1 MGTLTF
7 PSQVPHIC
15 LAGRRLRVYGVHMS
29 AAARTTWIF
38 AITGVGLFMAVLDNL
53 VVTNALPSIR
63 ESLGSSI
70 ENLEWAVNA
79 YTLAFAVLLLTAAAL
94 GDRFGRRRV
103 YAIGVAVFTV
113 ASAAAALSPN
123 IETLIASRALQG
135 AGAAAIMPLSL
146 TILSEAVPPARRGA
160 AIGVWSAIAGVGV
173 AFGPL
178 VGGAVVSGISWH
190 WIFWLNV
197 PIGIVLVPLAL
208 VRLPESVR
216 PGARLDLVG
225 VALASVGLLGLVW
238 GLVRG
243 NPDGWTSPSVLVP
256 IVAGALVTAA
266 FVAWEARA
274 RNPMLP
280 MAFFRNRSFAATNG
294 TTLLMYFGMFG
305 SIFLIAQ
312 FLQTVQGYS
321 AFGAG
326 VRTLPWTLPI
336 LIVAPVAGLLSD
348 RIGGRPLLVGGMLL
362 QTVAMAW
369 MAMIYAP
376 TMAYS
381 ELVVPFL
388 LAGIGMGLVFPP
400 AASVVLGAVRPE
412 QAGQASGANNMIR
425 ELGGVFGIAVMTSVF
440 THAGGFASPQAFT
453 DGLVA
458 AVWVGAAVL
467 AVGTV
472 VALAVPGRPRPAPA
486 PEPAGAVAEPG

>member
-1 MGTLTF
+1 
-7 PSQVPHIC
+7 
-15 LAGRRLRVYGVHMS
+15 
-29 AAARTTWIF
+29 
-38 AITGVGLFMAVLDNL
+38 
-53 VVTNALPSIR
+53 
-63 ESLGSSI
+63 
-70 ENLEWAVNA
+70 
-79 YTLAFAVLLLTAAAL
+79 
-94 GDRFGRRRV
+94 
-103 YAIGVAVFTV
+103 
-113 ASAAAALSPN
+113 
-123 IETLIASRALQG
+123 
-135 AGAAAIMPLSL
+135 MPLSL

-178 VGGAVVSGISWH
+178 VGGAVVTGISWH

-197 PIGIVLVPLAL
+197 PVGLVLVPLIL
-208 VRLPESVR
+208 TRLPESVR
-216 PGARLDLVG
+216 PGARIDLPG
-225 VALASVGLLGLVW
+225 VLLASVGLFGLVW

-243 NPDGWTSPSVLVP
+243 NPDGWTSPRVVIPL
-256 IVAGALVTAA
+256 IVGAIVTAA
-266 FVAWEARA
+266 FVVWETRA

-280 MAFFRNRSFAATNG
+280 ISFFRNRSFAATNA

-321 AFGAG
+321 AFEAG

-336 LIVAPVAGLLSD
+336 LFVAPVAGLVSD
-348 RIGGRPLLVGGMLL
+348 RIGGRPLLVSGMAL
-362 QTVAMAW
+362 QTVAMVW
-369 MAMIYAP
+369 MAMVYDPA
-376 TMAYS
+376 MAYS
-381 ELVVPFL
+381 ELVPPFL

-440 THAGGFASPQAFT
+440 THVGGFASPQAFT

-458 AVWVGAAVL
+458 AVWVGAALL
-467 AVGTV
+467 AVGTLA
-472 VALAVPGRPRPAPA
+472 ALAVPGRPRPARVVA
-486 PEPAGAVAEPG
+486 PEGERLPETAA

>member
-1 MGTLTF
+1 M
-7 PSQVPHIC
+7 SQ
-15 LAGRRLRVYGVHMS
+15 
-29 AAARTTWIF
+29 AARTTWIF

-53 VVTNALPSIR
+53 VVTNALPAIR
-63 ESLGSSI
+63 VSLGASI
-70 ENLEWAVNA
+70 ENLEWTVNA

-103 YAIGVAVFTV
+103 FAIGVALFTV

-123 IETLIASRALQG
+123 VETLIASRALQG

-146 TILSEAVPPARRGA
+146 TILSEAVPAARRGA
-160 AIGVWSAIAGVGV
+160 AIGIWSAIAGVGV

-178 VGGAVVSGISWH
+178 VGGAVVTGISWH

-197 PIGIVLVPLAL
+197 PIGLALVPLIL
-208 VRLPESVR
+208 LRLPESVR
-216 PGARLDLVG
+216 PGARLDLPG
-225 VALASVGLLGLVW
+225 VALASVGLFGLVW

-243 NPDGWTSPSVLVP
+243 NPDGWSSPRVLIP
-256 IVAGALVTAA
+256 LIVGAIVTAA
-266 FVAWEARA
+266 FVVWETRA
-274 RNPMLP
+274 ANPMLP
-280 MAFFRNRSFAATNG
+280 MRFFRNRSFAATNA

-336 LIVAPVAGLLSD
+336 LFVAPVAGLVSD
-348 RIGGRPLLVGGMLL
+348 RIGGRPLLVSGMAL
-362 QTVAMAW
+362 QTVSMVW
-369 MAMIYAP
+369 MALVYDP

-381 ELVVPFL
+381 QLVVPFL

-440 THAGGFASPQAFT
+440 THVGGYASPQAFT

-458 AVWVGAAVL
+458 AVWVGAVVL
-467 AVGTV
+467 AVGTLA
-472 VALAVPGRPRPAPA
+472 ALAVPGRPRPERVAV
-486 PEPAGAVAEPG
+486 PEVEGSPQPTT

>member
-1 MGTLTF
+1 M
-7 PSQVPHIC
+7 SQ
-15 LAGRRLRVYGVHMS
+15 
-29 AAARTTWIF
+29 AARTSWIF
-38 AITGVGLFMAVLDNL
+38 AITGIGLFMAVLDNL
-53 VVTNALPSIR
+53 VVTNALPAIR
-63 ESLGSSI
+63 VSLGASI
-70 ENLEWAVNA
+70 ENLEWTVNA

-103 YAIGVAVFTV
+103 FAIGVALFTV

-123 IETLIASRALQG
+123 VEILIASRALQG

-146 TILSEAVPPARRGA
+146 TILSEAVPAARRGA

-178 VGGAVVSGISWH
+178 VGGAVVTGISWH

-197 PIGIVLVPLAL
+197 PIGLALVPLIL
-208 VRLPESVR
+208 LRLPESVR
-216 PGARLDLVG
+216 PGALVDLPG

-243 NPDGWTSPSVLVP
+243 NPDGWASPRVLIP
-256 IVAGALVTAA
+256 LILGAIVTAA
-266 FVAWEARA
+266 FVVWETRA
-274 RNPMLP
+274 ANPMLP
-280 MAFFRNRSFAATNG
+280 MRFFRNRAFAATNA

-321 AFGAG
+321 AFEAG

-336 LIVAPVAGLLSD
+336 LFVAPVAGLVSD
-348 RIGGRPLLVGGMLL
+348 RIGGRPLLVSGMAL
-362 QTVAMAW
+362 QTAAMIW
-369 MAMIYAP
+369 MALVYDP
-376 TMAYS
+376 NMAYS
-381 ELVVPFL
+381 ELVAPFL

-440 THAGGFASPQAFT
+440 THVGGYASPQAFT

-467 AVGTV
+467 AVGTLA
-472 VALAVPGRPRPAPA
+472 ALTVPSRPRPQTVPA
-486 PEPAGAVAEPG
+486 PEGGPLTQPAA